1 MEKEQ
6 EEMVEMGAS
15 GLQTSRLGIGTNRW
29 GNNRRAD
36 PGMRSTFDTA
46 LELGINLFDTA
57 EIYGMGG
64 SERTLGQ
71 FLPAPGR
78 QAVITSKYATIPWR
92 PARGGLIPALKAS
105 LARLNLSRVDLYLIH
120 WPLPPVKIEAWM
132 EAMAEAVES
141 GLALAA
147 GVSNFSP
154 GQMRQAHAALAK
166 HKIALA
172 CNQVDYSLLNRAPE
186 RSGLLQL
193 CGELNVT
200 LVAYR
205 PVHGGLLSGKYTP
218 HNLPAGWR
226 GWMTNRSTLTHIQP
240 LIELLRQLGEAHG
253 GKTPSQVAINWLI
266 CKGALPIP
274 GAHSVKHVQENAGAL
289 GWRLRED
296 EVARLD
302 SAEEALHR
310 D

>member
-1 MEKEQ
+1 
-6 EEMVEMGAS
+6 MVEMGAS
-15 GLQTSRLGIGTNRW
+15 GLQTNPLGIGTNRW
-29 GNNRRAD
+29 GSNGRAD
-36 PGMRSTFDTA
+36 PGMRSTFDAA
-46 LELGINLFDTA
+46 LALGINLFDTA
-57 EIYGMGG
+57 EIYSMHG

-71 FLPAPGR
+71 FLPAAGR
-78 QAVITSKYATIPWR
+78 QAIITSKYATLPWR
-92 PARGGLIPALKAS
+92 SARDGLVPALKAS
-105 LARLNLSRVDLYLIH
+105 LARLNLNRVDLYLIH

-154 GQMRQAHAALAK
+154 QQMRQAHAALAK

-193 CGELNVT
+193 CRELNVT

-205 PVHGGLLSGKYTP
+205 PVHGGLLTGKYTP
-218 HNLPAGWR
+218 KNLPAGWR
-226 GWMTNRSTLTHIQP
+226 GWMTDRKTLTRIQP
-240 LIELLRQLGEAHG
+240 LVELLRQFGEAHE
-253 GKTPSQVAINWLI
+253 GKSPSQVALNWLI

-289 GWRLRED
+289 GWRLSPE

-302 SAEEALHR
+302 SAEEKLHQG
-310 D
+310 

>member
-1 MEKEQ
+1 MEKQQ

-15 GLQTSRLGIGTNRW
+15 GLQTSPLGIGTNRW
-29 GNNRRAD
+29 GSNGRAD
-36 PGMRSTFDTA
+36 PGMRSTFDAA
-46 LELGINLFDTA
+46 LALGINLFDTA
-57 EIYGMGG
+57 EIYSMHG

-71 FLPAPGR
+71 FLPAAGR
-78 QAVITSKYATIPWR
+78 QAVITSKYATLPWR
-92 PARGGLIPALKAS
+92 SARNGLLPALKAS

-132 EAMAEAVES
+132 VAIAEAVES
-141 GLALAA
+141 GLAMAV

-154 GQMRQAHAALAK
+154 QQMRQAHAVLAR

-186 RSGLLQL
+186 RSGLIQL
-193 CGELNVT
+193 CRELNVA

-205 PVHGGLLSGKYTP
+205 PVHGGLLTGKYSP
-218 HNLPAGWR
+218 QNLPAGWR
-226 GWMTNRSTLTHIQP
+226 GWMTNRGMLARIQP
-240 LIELLRQLGEAHG
+240 LLALLRLFGEAHG
-253 GKTPSQVAINWLI
+253 ERTPSQVALNWCM

-289 GWRLRED
+289 GWRLSEE

-302 SAEEALHR
+302 SVEESLHQG
-310 D
+310 

>member
-1 MEKEQ
+1 MEKE
-6 EEMVEMGAS
+6 EEMVEIGGS
-15 GLQTSRLGIGTNRW
+15 GLQTSPLGIGTNRW
-29 GNNRRAD
+29 GSNGHPD
-36 PGMRSTFDTA
+36 PGMRSTFEAA

-57 EIYGMGG
+57 EIYSMGG

-71 FLPAPGR
+71 FLPAAGR
-78 QAVITSKYATIPWR
+78 QAIITSKYATLPWR
-92 PARGGLIPALKAS
+92 SARGGLVPALKAS

-120 WPLPPVKIEAWM
+120 WPFPPVRIEAWM

-147 GVSNFSP
+147 GVSNFNLQ
-154 GQMRQAHAALAK
+154 QMRQAHAVLAK

-186 RSGLLQL
+186 RSGLLQV
-193 CGELNVT
+193 CRELNVT

-205 PVHGGLLSGKYTP
+205 PVHGGLLTGKYTP
-218 HNLPAGWR
+218 QNLPPGWR
-226 GWMTNRSTLTHIQP
+226 GRMADRRTLARLQP
-240 LIELLRQLGEAHG
+240 LIELLRQYGEAHG
-253 GKTPSQVAINWLI
+253 GKSPSQVALNWCI

-289 GWRLRED
+289 GWRLSQE

-302 SAEEALHR
+302 SAEERLHQG
-310 D
+310 